1 MSGPGMTGA
10 GMTPQ
15 DYELLAA
22 LAKVRAGLKIDPA
35 KTYLIDS
42 RLAPL
47 ARRENF
53 GAIADMVLA
62 LRAMREER
70 LIWAVVEA
78 LTFNDTAFYRDRI
91 PFRQFRD
98 EVLPALSRLRGP
110 GPLRVWS
117 AGCATGQEAYSL
129 AMAADD
135 IQGLTPG
142 STVEVYGSDLSER
155 CLEKAQS
162 GLYTQFEVQRGL
174 PIRQLL
180 RHFEQVDDQNW
191 RISPRIRQKIRWRRV
206 NLLTD
211 LGGSG
216 RFDIIFCRNVIS
228 GLDQAARKT
237 VLEGLAAL
245 LPEDGFLWLGV
256 NEAAIDSTQAFKAI
270 PGRPGLYARNP
281 AFKVAA

>member
-1 MSGPGMTGA
+1 MNGA
-10 GMTPQ
+10 AMTPQ
-15 DYELLAA
+15 DFELLAA
-22 LAKVRAGLKIDPA
+22 LGKVRAGLKIDPA
-35 KTYLIDS
+35 KTYLIES

-47 ARRENF
+47 ARREGF
-53 GAIADMVLA
+53 GATADMVLA
-62 LRAMREER
+62 LRSMREER

-78 LTFNDTAFYRDRI
+78 LTFNDTAFFRDRT
-91 PFRQFRD
+91 PFTQFRD
-98 EVLPALSRLRGP
+98 DVLPVLSRMRGP

-129 AMAADD
+129 AMAAEDATLAA
-135 IQGLTPG
+135 GT
-142 STVEVYGSDLSER
+142 TVEVFGSDLSER

-174 PIRQLL
+174 PIRQLV

-206 NLLTD
+206 NLVSD

-216 RFDIIFCRNVIS
+216 RFDVIFCRNVIS
-228 GLDQAARKT
+228 GLDEAARKP
-237 VLEGLAAL
+237 VLEGLAGL
-245 LPEDGFLWLGV
+245 LPDDGLLVLGL
-256 NEAAIDSTQAFKAI
+256 NETAFDITPAFKAI
-270 PGRPGLYARNP
+270 PGRAGLFARNP

>member
-1 MSGPGMTGA
+1 MSSAGAMGA

-22 LAKVRAGLKIDPA
+22 LAKSRAGLTIDPS
-35 KTYLIDS
+35 KTYLIES

-53 GAIADMVLA
+53 GATADMVLA
-62 LRAMREER
+62 LRSLREER

-78 LTFNDTAFYRDRI
+78 LTFNDTAFFRDRV
-91 PFRQFRD
+91 PFKQFRED
-98 EVLPALSRLRGP
+98 VLPALSRLRGA

-129 AMAADD
+129 AMAAEDAT
-135 IQGLTPG
+135 GLAPG
-142 STVEVYGSDLSER
+142 ASVEVYGSDLSER

-162 GLYTQFEVQRGL
+162 GLYTPFEVQRGL

-206 NLLTD
+206 NLVTD

-228 GLDQAARKT
+228 GLDEAARRP

-245 LPEDGFLWLGV
+245 LPEDGFLFLGL
-256 NEAAIDSTQAFKAI
+256 NETAFEITQAFKAV
-270 PGRPGLYARNP
+270 PGRPGLYIRNP

>member
-1 MSGPGMTGA
+1 MSSPTGMS
-10 GMTPQ
+10 PQ

-47 ARRENF
+47 ARREGF

-62 LRAMREER
+62 LRSMREER

-78 LTFNDTAFYRDRI
+78 LTFNDTAFFRDRV
-91 PFRQFRD
+91 PFNQFRD
-98 EVLPALSRLRGP
+98 EVLPALSRMRGP
-110 GPLRVWS
+110 GPIRVWS
-117 AGCATGQEAYSL
+117 AACATGQEAYSL
-129 AMAADD
+129 AIAAEDAKLSA
-135 IQGLTPG
+135 GT
-142 STVEVYGSDLSER
+142 TVEVFGSDLSER

-174 PIRQLL
+174 PIRQLI
-180 RHFEQVDDQNW
+180 RHFEQVDEQNW
-191 RISPRIRQKIRWRRV
+191 RISPRIRQKVRWRRV
-206 NLLTD
+206 NLAAD

-228 GLDQAARKT
+228 GLDEAARKT

-245 LPEDGFLWLGV
+245 LPPDGFLVLGL
-256 NEAAIDSTQAFKAI
+256 NETAFDITDAFKAV
-270 PGRPGLYARNP
+270 PGRASLYARNP

>member
-1 MSGPGMTGA
+1 MSGGPGMGA

-22 LAKVRAGLKIDPA
+22 LARSRAGLKIDPT
-35 KTYLIDS
+35 KTYLIES

-53 GAIADMVLA
+53 GATADLVLA
-62 LRAMREER
+62 LRSLREER

-78 LTFNDTAFYRDRI
+78 LTFNDTAFFRDRI
-91 PFRQFRD
+91 PFKQFRE
-98 EVLPALSRLRGP
+98 EVLPALARLRGP
-110 GPLRVWS
+110 GPIRVWS

-129 AMAADD
+129 AMAAEDA
-135 IQGLTPG
+135 QLPAGV
-142 STVEVYGSDLSER
+142 TVEVYGSDLSER

-174 PIRQLL
+174 PIRQLI
-180 RHFEQVDDQNW
+180 RHFEQVDEQNW
-191 RISPRIRQKIRWRRV
+191 QIAPRIRQKVRWRRV
-206 NLLTD
+206 NLAHE

-228 GLDQAARKT
+228 GLDEAVRKT

-245 LPEDGFLWLGV
+245 LPADGFLVLGL
-256 NEAAIDSTQAFKAI
+256 NETAGEVTDAFKPI
-270 PGRPGLYARNP
+270 PGRASLYARNP
-281 AFKVAA
+281 AFRAAA

>member
-1 MSGPGMTGA
+1 MSGSAAPGA

-22 LAKVRAGLKIDPA
+22 LAKVRAGLKVDPT

-62 LRAMREER
+62 LRSLREER

-78 LTFNDTAFYRDRI
+78 LTFNDTAFYRDRT
-91 PFRQFRD
+91 PFAQFRD
-98 EVLPALSRLRGP
+98 EVLPALARVRGP

-129 AMAADD
+129 AMAAED
-135 IQGLTPG
+135 IQGLTPAN
-142 STVEVYGSDLSER
+142 TVEIYGSDISER

-191 RISPRIRQKIRWRRV
+191 RISPRIRQKVRWRRV
-206 NLLTD
+206 NLASD

-228 GLDQAARKT
+228 GLEETARKS

-245 LPEDGFLWLGV
+245 LPEDGFLVLGL
-256 NEAAIDSTQAFKAI
+256 NETAFEVTNAFKAI
-270 PGRPGLYARNP
+270 PGRAGLHARNP